1 MRGRPRNYSDGSY
14 FSRMNMG
21 DGIAIT
27 KADRAYRESM
37 HLSNIEFLRRLTE
50 AQKGR
55 RLIG

>member
-1 MRGRPRNYSDGSY
+1 MMGRPANYADSSAY
-14 FSRMNMG
+14 SRVNLG
-21 DGIAIT
+21 EGISIT

>member
-1 MRGRPRNYSDGSY
+1 MGRPTNYADGSQY
-14 FSRMNMG
+14 SRVKLG

-27 KADRAYRESM
+27 KADQAYRKSM
-37 HLSNIEFLRRLTE
+37 HLSNVEFLRRLGE

>member
-1 MRGRPRNYSDGSY
+1 MGRPANYADSSAY
-14 FSRMNMG
+14 SRVNLG
-21 DGIAIT
+21 EGISIT